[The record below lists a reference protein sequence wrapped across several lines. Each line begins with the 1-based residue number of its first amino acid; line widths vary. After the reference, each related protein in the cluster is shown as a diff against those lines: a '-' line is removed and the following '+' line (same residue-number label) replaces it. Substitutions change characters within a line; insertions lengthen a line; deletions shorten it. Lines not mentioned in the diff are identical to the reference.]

1 MPRRK
6 PKPEKVVQERIKANL
21 DSILMEENLEIESLT
36 TDNLPRMKT
45 TEIMDFQAQIQSTGT
60 DSRDLLESLAKFY
73 VDQNL
78 IDESEFLEYKKKIDA
93 MNVGSMMLQI
103 KTAQHAITKLVEEI
117 DLGSASARMFEVLA
131 QLQAQIMQMSKDH
144 QTYLEKTEASYK
156 NLRKE
161 LEMKASSGS
170 VPMQQN
176 QGPDTSF
183 SQSAPPSTQST
194 NSALKVRGTKS
205 LMEGLRDI
213 LGAEI
218 QDVKV
223 EEVNE
228 NAVVNARQK
237 ASQDASKNISIASEG
252 TFEIDDDLFL

>member
-131 QLQAQIMQMSKDH
+131 QLQAQIMQ
-144 QTYLEKTEASYK
+144 
-156 NLRKE
+156 
-161 LEMKASSGS
+161 
-170 VPMQQN
+170 
-176 QGPDTSF
+176 
-183 SQSAPPSTQST
+183 
-194 NSALKVRGTKS
+194 
-205 LMEGLRDI
+205 I
-213 LGAEI
+213 
-218 QDVKV
+218 
-223 EEVNE
+223 
-228 NAVVNARQK
+228 
-237 ASQDASKNISIASEG
+237 
-252 TFEIDDDLFL
+252 